1 MAVREFGN
9 PEGEAVLVFGG
20 IGPNFKVL
28 DKMCAQL
35 GAAGY
40 RVFSVDYPSTY
51 HSIRELADNHVSPF
65 IEELPI
71 NRNKPLHIVTLSM
84 GGILTRAYLRE
95 NRPENLGR
103 VVMIAPPNH
112 GSEVADWLKFVGLF
126 RWGFGPAGMELT
138 TDANSTPNA
147 LGPAN
152 FDVGVIAGKRSLDPW
167 FSWMFRGPH
176 DGKVSVDSARLDGM
190 ADFAVVNSDHYLIT
204 RNAQTIAL
212 TKCFLQHGHFGSN
225 VASN

>member
-1 MAVREFGN
+1 M
-9 PEGEAVLVFGG
+9 LLLGG
-20 IGPNFKVL
+20 IGRSCRL
-28 DKMCAQL
+28 MYRLRDQL
-35 GAAGY
+35 RQAGY
-40 RVFSVDYPSTY
+40 HVFNIDYPSTRFTIDQQASD
-51 HSIRELADNHVSPF
+51 HLAPLVDKLEF
-65 IEELPI
+65 D
-71 NRNKPLHIVTLSM
+71 RKKPLHFVTFSM
-84 GGILTRAYLRE
+84 GGILIRAYLRKH
-95 NRPENLGR
+95 RPENLGR

-112 GSEVADWLKFVGLF
+112 GSEVADWLKYVGLF

-138 TDANSTPNA
+138 TDVNSTPNA

-212 TKCFLQHGHFGSN
+212 TKCFLKHGHFN
-225 VASN
+225 RELANN